1 MARERVA
8 ILGGGPA
15 ALACAWQLSSSA
27 SLRDRFEI
35 TVFEMGH
42 RLGGKTASSR
52 DEQGR
57 ILEHGLHILFGFYES
72 FFRLVREAYAELDRP
87 PEHPLATWR
96 HAFHPDGLGG
106 LWETL
111 GAGGPVLF
119 QYPRDG
125 GVPGDG
131 REPRPR
137 DHALHMVLG
146 CLQVLGGYG
155 PFQQVEAALFPSG
168 ESWRSLGARSPSE
181 ATLPRLRRRVH
192 RLARLLERGAGE
204 RVIVAAIDGL
214 RPALHAALERH
225 QDSGLTL
232 GLVFADLWLSLAR
245 GVLVDDVLGVG
256 GFQAID
262 HLEWTDWL
270 GQHGA
275 HPCSLGSS
283 MGQAVHDAAFSFID
297 GDPARPSVAAGAAAR
312 GQLAAYTYRG
322 AGFFKMQAGMGE
334 AVLAPLYLGLKRR
347 GVRFA
352 FFHRVE
358 ALRLDPTGRRIQAV
372 DLRRQVELREG
383 PLSYRPLV
391 DVDGVECWPEEPLWD
406 QAVEVQ
412 GHGSVESYWSQRPGL
427 AQRLELG
434 QDFDR
439 VVLGIPVGA
448 LPRVCGDLIAASPR
462 WARMVEQ
469 VGSIATVAA
478 QLWFDQ
484 DLESLGWPHPPTLL
498 SRLPPPLTTW
508 CDMSHLLKLERLH
521 GVEARQLSYLCGTQ
535 SGPFLAPRPEDD
547 PDFPRREHARLV
559 DDCELFW
566 DQHLRLFLPRAGRER
581 LVSSYL
587 RVNCEPHARCSLA
600 LPGTLSARI
609 APGDTGFDNLVIC
622 GDWTDNR
629 LYLACAEGSVRSG
642 VMAAS
647 AISGQGFPIG

>member
-15 ALACAWQLSSSA
+15 ALACAWQLSSTA
-27 SLRDRFEI
+27 SLRDRYEI
-35 TVFEMGH
+35 TIWEMGH

-106 LWETL
+106 LMETL
-111 GAGGPVLF
+111 GGGGPVMF
-119 QYPRDG
+119 QYPRDS

-131 REPRPR
+131 HEPRPR

-146 CLQVLGGYG
+146 CLQVLGGFA
-155 PFQQVEAALFPSG
+155 PFQQAQAALFPEG
-168 ESWRSLGARSPSE
+168 DSWRALDARSPS
-181 ATLPRLRRRVH
+181 APVLPRLRRQVH
-192 RLARLLERGAGE
+192 RLARLLERGVSERAVVAG
-204 RVIVAAIDGL
+204 IDAL
-214 RPALHAALERH
+214 RPSLHAALERH
-225 QDSGLTL
+225 QDSGLSL
-232 GLVFADLWLSLAR
+232 GLVFVDLWLSVGR
-245 GVLVDDVLGVG
+245 GVLIDKVLGAG
-256 GFQAID
+256 GFSAID

-270 GQHGA
+270 GTHGA
-275 HPCSLGSS
+275 HPRCLASG
-283 MGQAVHDAAFSFID
+283 MGQAVHDAAFSFVD
-297 GDPARPSVAAGAAAR
+297 GDPRRPSVAAGSALR

-322 AGFFKMQAGMGE
+322 AGFYKMQAGMGE
-334 AVLAPLYLGLKRR
+334 AVLAPLYLGLERR

-358 ALRLDPTGRRIQAV
+358 ALRLDPSGQRIQAV
-372 DLRRQVELREG
+372 EARRQVELKDG

-391 DVDGVECWPEEPLWD
+391 DEGGVECWPEEPLWE
-406 QAVEVQ
+406 QVASAP
-412 GHGSVESYWSQRPGL
+412 GTGSVESYWSQRPGTPV
-427 AQRLELG
+427 RLELG
-434 QDFDR
+434 RDFDR

-448 LPRVCGDLIAASPR
+448 LPWICGDLIEASPR

-469 VGSIATVAA
+469 VGSIATIGA
-478 QLWFDQ
+478 QYWLDR

-498 SRLPPPLTTW
+498 SHLEPPLTTW
-508 CDMSHLLKLERLH
+508 CDMSHLLAVERLR
-521 GVEARQLSYLCGTQ
+521 GLEARQLSYLCGTQ
-535 SGPFLAPRPEDD
+535 SGPFLAPRPPDD
-547 PDFPRREHARLV
+547 PGFPMREHQRLV

-566 DQHLRLFLPRAGRER
+566 DRQIQVFLPRASRAN

-609 APGDTGFDNLVIC
+609 APGDTGFDNLSIC

-629 LYLACAEGSVRSG
+629 FHMACAEGSVRSG
-642 VMAAS
+642 VMAA
-647 AISGQGFPIG
+647 AAVCGQDFPIG